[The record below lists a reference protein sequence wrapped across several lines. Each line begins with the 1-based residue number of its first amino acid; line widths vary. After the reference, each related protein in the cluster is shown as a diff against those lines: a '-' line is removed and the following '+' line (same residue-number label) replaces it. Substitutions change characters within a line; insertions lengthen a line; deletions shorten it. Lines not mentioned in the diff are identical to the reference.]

1 MARCEHALGNK
12 QAPQGSDAFPVPQ
25 FQSLITKRVS
35 GPDAYGGLLHRS
47 TRPQVWFDVT
57 ALGAPLSH
65 LRCRPQDLPNP
76 KAHSALAALCGLQPP
91 LLNPLTFLTPH
102 NPNPYSAQEPTLPSS

>member
-1 MARCEHALGNK
+1 MPTE
-12 QAPQGSDAFPVPQ
+12 AFCAA
-25 FQSLITKRVS
+25 S
-35 GPDAYGGLLHRS
+35 GGWV
-47 TRPQVWFDVT
+47 VWFDVT
-57 ALGAPLSH
+57 ALGAALSH

-76 KAHSALAALCGLQPP
+76 KAHSALAALCGLQQP